1 MAISNEVRSY
11 YIDNGIVSFRYQKSK
26 IAPEPDTFFTTL
38 GYIQHPIDKLVIGL
52 SNGDII

>member
-26 IAPEPDTFFTTL
+26 IAPDPDTFFTTL
-38 GYIQHPIDKLVIGL
+38 SYIQHPIDKLVIGL